1 MRIFI
6 AALILII
13 SLQSWTKA
21 DDIRDFEIEGMSI
34 GDSALNFFS
43 EKQIEANKYFA
54 YPLKDY
60 FQSFIMTPDSQMYT
74 SIQFSI
80 KNGDNDFIIASI
92 EGGVHPIE
100 FNKCKKR
107 KKIVEKQIL
116 EVFPDLTNVIYG
128 EERKMWSDPDSKE
141 ITTDIYLNTSFTDGG
156 AIRIICVDRSKR
168 IEEEK
173 GWVDSL
179 RVIANS
185 KEFNIFIDKNTS
197 LND

>member
-1 MRIFI
+1 MRIFLSV
-6 AALILII
+6 LILIYNF
-13 SLQSWTKA
+13 QFCAKA
-21 DDIRDFEIEGMSI
+21 SDIKGFEIEGMSV

-43 EKQIEANKYFA
+43 KKQIEANKYFA

-60 FQSFIMTPDSQMYT
+60 FQSFIRTPDSQMYT
-74 SIQFSI
+74 TIQFSI
-80 KNGDNDFIIASI
+80 KNGDNDFIMQSI

-107 KKIVEKQIL
+107 KKIVEKEIL
-116 EVFPDLTNVIYG
+116 DAFPYLTNVSYG
-128 EERKMWSDPDSKE
+128 EEREMWSDADSKQ
-141 ITTDIYLNTSFTDGG
+141 ITTDIYLNTSSSDGG

-168 IEEEK
+168 VEEEK

-179 RVIANS
+179 RVIVNS
-185 KEFNIFIDKNTS
+185 KDFNIFIKKNAS

>member
-1 MRIFI
+1 MKRFIFI
-6 AALILII
+6 IILIF
-13 SLQSWTKA
+13 SFQSWTKA
-21 DDIRDFEIEGMSI
+21 DDISDFEIEGMSI
-34 GDSALNFFS
+34 GDSALNFFN
-43 EKQIEANKYFA
+43 EEQIEANKYFA

-80 KNGDNDFIIASI
+80 KNGDNDFIMVSI
-92 EGGVHPIE
+92 EGGIHPIE

-107 KKIVEKQIL
+107 KKIIEKEIL

-128 EERKMWSDPDSKE
+128 KERKMWSDPDSKE
-141 ITTDIYLNTSFTDGG
+141 ITTDIYINTSFTDGG
-156 AIRIICVDRSKR
+156 AIRIVCVDRSKR

-185 KEFNIFIDKNTS
+185 KEFNIFIDKSTS

>member
-6 AALILII
+6 TALILII

-21 DDIRDFEIEGMSI
+21 DDISEFEIEGMSV

-43 EKQIEANKYFA
+43 KKQIEANKYFA

-80 KNGDNDFIIASI
+80 KNGDKDFIIASI

-107 KKIVEKQIL
+107 KKIIEKEIL

-141 ITTDIYLNTSFTDGG
+141 ITTDIYINTSFTDGG
-156 AIRIICVDRSKR
+156 AIRILCVDRSKR

>member
-1 MRIFI
+1 MRVFITVLVLIF
-6 AALILII
+6 
-13 SLQSWTKA
+13 SLHSWTKA
-21 DDIRDFEIEGMSI
+21 DDISDFEIEGISI

-43 EKQIEANKYFA
+43 EEQIEANKYFA

-60 FQSFIMTPDSQMYT
+60 FQSFIMTPDSQMYNA
-74 SIQFSI
+74 IQFSI
-80 KNGDNDFIIASI
+80 KNGDKDFIMASI
-92 EGGVHPIE
+92 EGGVYPIE

-107 KKIVEKQIL
+107 KKIIEKEIL
-116 EVFPDLTNVIYG
+116 EVFPDLDNVIYG

-156 AIRIICVDRSKR
+156 AIRIVCVDRSKR

-185 KEFNIFIDKNTS
+185 KEFNIFIDKNSS